1 MNPYRL
7 INEKRFDEMPQELAV
22 AAAKD
27 ALITYDELKIAM
39 TALGMELPEMI
50 VEESRKS
57 QEFKRVRAVQ
67 CGTPLGSQTIK
78 YTRTIITIKEE
89 DFLVTPTNPE
99 TPIILLKRAVESLSE
114 TNDEDDKATTDED
127 EEEEDV
133 LSQEIDM
140 SSVLSRTKKMR
151 KISIDEEVVSR

>member
-1 MNPYRL
+1 M

-57 QEFKRVRAVQ
+57 HEFKRVQAVQ
-67 CGTPLGSQTIK
+67 RGTPLGSQTIK
-78 YTRTIITIKEE
+78 YTRTKITIEEE

-99 TPIILLKRAVESLSE
+99 TPIILLKRESMAE

-127 EEEEDV
+127 EDV

-140 SSVLSRTKKMR
+140 SSVLLRAKKMR
-151 KISIDEEVVSR
+151 KISIDEEVVPR

>member
-1 MNPYRL
+1 M

-57 QEFKRVRAVQ
+57 HEFKRVQAVQ
-67 CGTPLGSQTIK
+67 RGTPLGSQTIK
-78 YTRTIITIKEE
+78 YTRTKITIEEE

-99 TPIILLKRAVESLSE
+99 TPIILLKRESMAE
-114 TNDEDDKATTDED
+114 TNDEDDKATTD
-127 EEEEDV
+127 EEEDV

-140 SSVLSRTKKMR
+140 SSVLSRAKKMR
-151 KISIDEEVVSR
+151 KISIDEEVVPR

>member
-1 MNPYRL
+1 MNPYTM

-57 QEFKRVRAVQ
+57 HEFKRVQAVQ
-67 CGTPLGSQTIK
+67 RGTPLGSQTIK
-78 YTRTIITIKEE
+78 YTRTKITIEEE

-99 TPIILLKRAVESLSE
+99 TPIILLKRESMAE

-127 EEEEDV
+127 EDV

-140 SSVLSRTKKMR
+140 SSVLLRAKKMR
-151 KISIDEEVVSR
+151 KISIDEEVVPR